1 MQAIIKSSP
10 QNALS
15 PVLITLCLGVTCLI
29 ASEFIPVSL
38 LSIIAEDLEISKGT
52 AGQTV
57 TAVGIVSFF
66 QVCFYLHFLKI
77 RIAGL
82 YCFYCWQF

>member
-1 MQAIIKSSP
+1 MQAIIKSSS

-52 AGQTV
+52 A
-57 TAVGIVSFF
+57 
-66 QVCFYLHFLKI
+66 
-77 RIAGL
+77 
-82 YCFYCWQF
+82 